1 MWICKSC
8 GNNNEDGFDFC
19 SNCGSKRPHEYKA
32 QPDSSWIC
40 KKCGCKNDSSYNF
53 CSNCGSNPEPVNKS
67 WTCKSCG
74 KRNDEAYTFCAQCGA
89 DRRGPGVQTDPLN
102 PPIPPYVWIGAFI
115 ILCLVA
121 VIIVMAMR
129 PPTVIE
135 EPAPVETVIYAPQ
148 TPAATPQPTAT
159 PAPTATPQP
168 YQPPVVQPNP
178 IRGYNMVVYVTQSAQ
193 DPYPRMFRN
202 FSINNALGACGAR
215 ESYGEKHFE
224 LQITPQQ
231 LANAKAYGPGEF
243 IPNIGEQYVGGV
255 NVTQE
260 TAYVITVG
268 LDNQGR
274 YYPMFIKNEIR

>member
-1 MWICKSC
+1 MWVCDKCYSMNKDNFSSC
-8 GNNNEDGFDFC
+8 PECGEQKPAEEIKERNETTWT
-19 SNCGSKRPHEYKA
+19 CGR
-32 QPDSSWIC
+32 
-40 KKCGCKNDSSYNF
+40 
-53 CSNCGSNPEPVNKS
+53 CGSNPEPVNKS

-89 DRRGPGVQTDPLN
+89 DRRN

-159 PAPTATPQP
+159 PQP

-193 DPYPRMFRN
+193 DPYPRMFRD

-243 IPNIGEQYVGGV
+243 IPNIGEQYVGGF

-268 LDNQGR
+268 LDIQGR
-274 YYPMFIKNEIR
+274 YYPMFIKSEIR